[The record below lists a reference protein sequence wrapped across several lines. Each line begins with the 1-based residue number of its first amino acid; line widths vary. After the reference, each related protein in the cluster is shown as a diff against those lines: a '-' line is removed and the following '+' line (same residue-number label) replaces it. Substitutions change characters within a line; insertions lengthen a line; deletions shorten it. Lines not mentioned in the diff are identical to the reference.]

1 MNEESLFASG
11 HTACAGCG
19 ATIALRLLL
28 AAAGKNTI
36 VCQVTGC
43 MEVVSTGY
51 PNTAWKVPYIHVAF
65 ENAAAVAS
73 GVDAALK
80 AKGEREGKNIIALG
94 GDGGTYDIGLQAL
107 SGMLER
113 GHDVLYVCYDNEA
126 YMNTGIQ
133 RSSATPYGASTT
145 TSPPGK
151 FSIGEDTPKKPLAEI
166 VAAHRPSYV
175 ATASVG
181 YYQDFQTK
189 VKKALSKKGP
199 SFILVYTPCPTGW
212 RTPSEKTMEIA
223 KLAVDTGYL
232 ILWEM
237 ENGDR
242 NTLKVTKMPPKP
254 RKPVEEYL
262 KIQGR
267 FRHLM
272 NKPEELKKIQELVDA
287 ECKRYGIE

>member
-1 MNEESLFASG
+1 MNEESLFAPG

-19 ATIALRLLL
+19 AAIALRLLL

-36 VCQVTGC
+36 VAQATGC

-73 GVDAALK
+73 GIDAALK
-80 AKGEREGKNIIALG
+80 AKGMREGKNIIAIG
-94 GDGGTYDIGLQAL
+94 GDGGTYDIGFQAL

-133 RSSATPYGASTT
+133 RSSSTPYGASTT

-151 FSIGEDTPKKPLAEI
+151 FSIGEDTVKKPLAEI

-181 YYQDFQTK
+181 YYMDFQNK

-199 SFILVYTPCPTGW
+199 SFILVYAPCPTGW
-212 RTPSEKTMEIA
+212 RTPSEKSVEIA

-254 RKPVEEYL
+254 RKPVIEFL
-262 KIQGR
+262 KVQGR
-267 FRHLM
+267 FRHLID
-272 NKPEELKKIQELVDA
+272 KPDEVKRIQEFVDA
-287 ECKRYGIE
+287 ECRRYGIE

>member
-1 MNEESLFASG
+1 MNEESLFAPG

-19 ATIALRLLL
+19 AAIALRLLL

-36 VCQVTGC
+36 VTQATGC

-73 GVDAALK
+73 GIDAALK
-80 AKGEREGKNIIALG
+80 AKGMRAGKNIIAIG
-94 GDGGTYDIGLQAL
+94 GDGGTYDIGFQAL

-133 RSSATPYGASTT
+133 RSSSTPYGASTT

-151 FSIGEDTPKKPLAEI
+151 FSIGEDTVKKPLAEI

-181 YYQDFQTK
+181 YYMDFQNK

-199 SFILVYTPCPTGW
+199 SFILVYAPCPTGW
-212 RTPSEKTMEIA
+212 RTPSEKSVEIA

-254 RKPVEEYL
+254 RKPVIEFL
-262 KIQGR
+262 KVQGR
-267 FRHLM
+267 FRHLID
-272 NKPEELKKIQELVDA
+272 KPDEVKRIQEFVDA
-287 ECKRYGIE
+287 ECRRYGIE

>member
-1 MNEESLFASG
+1 MNEESLFAPG

-36 VCQVTGC
+36 VCQATGC

-133 RSSATPYGASTT
+133 RSSSTPYGASTT

-151 FSIGEDTPKKPLAEI
+151 FSVGEDTVKKPLAEI

-181 YYQDFQTK
+181 YYMDFQNK

-199 SFILVYTPCPTGW
+199 TFILVYAPCPTGW
-212 RTPSEKTMEIA
+212 RTPSEKSIEIA

-242 NTLKVTKMPPKP
+242 NTLRVTKMPPKP
-254 RKPVEEYL
+254 RKPVIEFL
-262 KIQGR
+262 KVQGR

-272 NKPEELKKIQELVDA
+272 DKPEELKKIQEFVDA
-287 ECKRYGIE
+287 ECKRYGVE